1 MSTHEK
7 HEVLELAADVLT
19 SQPYQTLTLEKVAE
33 AVDLPYQVFVD
44 TYATMHSLGT
54 AILTYEG
61 STMRAAQQRAEE
73 ITDAP
78 LERLQLAFRLVGRN
92 LAHDS
97 IARAGIRIA
106 AEAADCFPERK
117 INPFRTWEKF
127 VLRNLEEAQN
137 LGHLRPDA
145 DINSAAWL
153 FVAAGMGTKDLLGFT
168 GEWADAE
175 ERLSTIAAIAI
186 NSVRARY
193 DPSPTRVNNENGE
206 QDE

>member
-1 MSTHEK
+1 MNAIPKRRRGRPETPA
-7 HEVLELAADVLT
+7 AADYGPRVRL
-19 SQPYQTLTLEKVAE
+19 
-33 AVDLPYQVFVD
+33 DN
-44 TYATMHSLGT
+44 GT

-61 STMRAAQQRAEE
+61 STMRAAQQRAAE
-73 ITDAP
+73 TTAAP

-145 DINSAAWL
+145 DINSVAWL

-168 GEWADAE
+168 GECRFE
-175 ERLSTIAAIAI
+175 VLLGLCPGVGILLCLCHTI
-186 NSVRARY
+186 
-193 DPSPTRVNNENGE
+193 DLL
-206 QDE
+206 